1 MAFAEQAQQQPSLIA
16 DYYQRQSIVYDATR
30 WSFLFGRK
38 MAIHQLPLD
47 EAAAFNLLEVGCGTG
62 TILKQAAL
70 RYPKVQLHG
79 LDCSEAMLQK
89 AQQKLTP
96 FQSRLNLHNLT
107 WDSREVPNNWTF
119 DVIVMAYT
127 LTMVN
132 PHWQAAVD
140 LALRH
145 LKPGGYLSV
154 VDFHDTP
161 LPFYKRFMRWHHVSL
176 DGHLLP
182 YLEQQT
188 TNPRYQLR
196 SGLFRGWRYLVFRG
210 QRPLSQ

>member
-1 MAFAEQAQQQPSLIA
+1 M
-16 DYYQRQSIVYDATR
+16 
-30 WSFLFGRK
+30 
-38 MAIHQLPLD
+38 
-47 EAAAFNLLEVGCGTG
+47 
-62 TILKQAAL
+62 
-70 RYPKVQLHG
+70 
-79 LDCSEAMLQK
+79 
-89 AQQKLTP
+89 
-96 FQSRLNLHNLT
+96 
-107 WDSREVPNNWTF
+107 PNNWTF